1 MAIAAHPS
9 PGPICPFLPRLERGR
24 ESNQVAGEEGD
35 FVLYIGDAD
44 AGDPPLAELVAVA
57 VVYGVGLAGGDAVD
71 CGIEAALP
79 EVEVAAGHSGTNL
92 IGDVGDGLEA
102 AAGTAPGLG

>member
-35 FVLYIGDAD
+35 FILYIGDAD
-44 AGDPPLAELVAVA
+44 AGDPRNAGPRGLDDFSALGK
-57 VVYGVGLAGGDAVD
+57 GVDPEGGRGEGGGGHF
-71 CGIEAALP
+71 C
-79 EVEVAAGHSGTNL
+79 EVASRK
-92 IGDVGDGLEA
+92 
-102 AAGTAPGLG
+102 GLG